1 MSQNQNY
8 ALSLLES
15 EERNILDKL
24 IYLDILELKGKT
36 INENVRPLYRQ
47 QLENVQEAIKVLQK
61 HKIYNSTFNYQIN
74 KEEVANG

>member
-36 INENVRPLYRQ
+36 FNENVRSLYRQ

-61 HKIYNSTFNYQIN
+61 HKIYNSTFTYQLN
-74 KEEVANG
+74 KEKVANG